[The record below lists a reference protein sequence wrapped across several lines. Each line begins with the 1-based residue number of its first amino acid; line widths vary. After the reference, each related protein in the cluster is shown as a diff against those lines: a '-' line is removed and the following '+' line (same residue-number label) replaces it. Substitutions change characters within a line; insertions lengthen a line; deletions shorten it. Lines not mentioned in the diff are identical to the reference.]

1 MMARAGTRK
10 DAHEPGLKP
19 RLGVSTCLLGENVR
33 YDGTEKSDPLLLKA
47 FGDDVEWAPI
57 CPEVECGMTVPR
69 DPMHLADDPDSP
81 RLVTTATGED
91 QTRRMQTWIRSRLDE
106 LAGCDLWGFVLK
118 SRSPSCGTGAVPVL
132 DATGEQAGEAAGL
145 FAAAVAKRFP
155 LLPVADER
163 SLRDDSMWDN
173 FIERLFCLKR
183 YRDSMRPKGSRESL
197 VAFHAAHELQLMAHD
212 QDVLSK
218 MEELVARSKKL
229 PLDELSARY
238 EELLTTTMEF
248 VATPA
253 RNADVLLH
261 ALGLLERYLSPDERQ
276 ETLEAIEEHRGG
288 RASLIVPTKLLG
300 RHIRKYH
307 VEHLATQSCFA
318 AHPLELKLRTHV

>member
-1 MMARAGTRK
+1 MMARAETGK
-10 DAHEPGLKP
+10 NGHEPGLKP
-19 RLGVSTCLLGENVR
+19 RLGISTCLLGESVR
-33 YDGTEKSDPLLLKA
+33 YDGAEKRDPVLLDA
-47 FGDDVEWAPI
+47 FGDNVEWVPV

-91 QTRRMQTWIRSRLDE
+91 QTGRMQTWIRSRLDE
-106 LAGCDLWGFVLK
+106 LAREDLWGFVLK

-132 DATGEQAGEAAGL
+132 DATGEQAGESAGL

-183 YRDSMRPKGSRESL
+183 YRDAMRPKGSRESL
-197 VAFHAAHELQLMAHD
+197 IAFHAAHELQLMAHD
-212 QDVLSK
+212 RDVLRE
-218 MEELVARSKKL
+218 MEELVTRSDEL

-238 EELLTTTMEF
+238 E
-248 VATPA
+248 
-253 RNADVLLH
+253 
-261 ALGLLERYLSPDERQ
+261 
-276 ETLEAIEEHRGG
+276 
-288 RASLIVPTKLLG
+288 KLL
-300 RHIRKYH
+300 
-307 VEHLATQSCFA
+307 VTAMELVAAQSYFDP
-318 AHPLELKLRTHV
+318 HPLELKLRSRA

>member
-1 MMARAGTRK
+1 MMAK
-10 DAHEPGLKP
+10 DRIRNGPHEPGLKP

-33 YDGTEKSDPLLLKA
+33 YDGADKSDPLLLRA
-47 FGDDVEWAPI
+47 FGNHVEWVPV

-69 DPMHLADDPDSP
+69 DPMHLAGDPDSP

-91 QTRRMQTWIRSRLDE
+91 QTGRMQTWIRSRLDE

-132 DATGEQAGEAAGL
+132 DATGEQAGETAGL
-145 FAAAVAKRFP
+145 FAAAVAGRFP

-212 QDVLSK
+212 PGALRE
-218 MEELVARSKKL
+218 MGELVARSREL
-229 PLDELSARY
+229 PAGELSARY
-238 EELLTTTMEF
+238 EELLRTTMELPT
-248 VATPA
+248 TPA
-253 RNADVLLH
+253 RSAVVLLH

-276 ETLEAIEEHRGG
+276 DALEAIEEHRGG

-318 AHPLELKLRTHV
+318 AHPLELKLRSHV

>member
-1 MMARAGTRK
+1 MTVRAATGK
-10 DAHEPGLKP
+10 NAHEPGLKP

-33 YDGTEKSDPLLLKA
+33 YDGAEKRDPVLLGA
-47 FGDDVEWAPI
+47 FGDHVEWVPV

-91 QTRRMQTWIRSRLDE
+91 QTGRMQTWIRSRLDE
-106 LAGCDLWGFVLK
+106 LAREDLWGFVLK

-132 DATGEQAGEAAGL
+132 SATGEQAGESAGL
-145 FAAAVAKRFP
+145 FAAAVAGRFP

-183 YRDSMRPKGSRESL
+183 YRDSMRPEGSRESL

-212 QDVLSK
+212 PGALRE
-218 MEELVARSKKL
+218 MGELVAHSTEL
-229 PLDELSARY
+229 PLEELSARY
-238 EELLTTTMEF
+238 EKLLTTAME
-248 VATPA
+248 VTATPA
-253 RNADVLLH
+253 QNADVLLR
-261 ALGLLERYLSPDERQ
+261 ALGLLERYMSPDERQ
-276 ETLEAIEEHRGG
+276 DALDVIEEHRGG
-288 RASLIVPTKLLG
+288 RAPLATPMRLLG
-300 RHIRKYH
+300 RHIRTYA
-307 VEHLATQSCFA
+307 VEDLATQSCFA
-318 AHPLELKLRTHV
+318 AHPNELRLRERC

>member
-91 QTRRMQTWIRSRLDE
+91 QTGRMQTWIRSRLDE
-106 LAGCDLWGFVLK
+106 LAGCNLWGFVLK

-183 YRDSMRPKGSRESL
+183 YRDSMRPKGSRDSL

-238 EELLTTTMEF
+238 GELLTTTMEF

-261 ALGLLERYLSPDERQ
+261 TLGLLERYMNPGERQ
-276 ETLEAIEEHRGG
+276 DALEAIEEHRGG

-318 AHPLELKLRTHV
+318 AHPLELKLRSHV

>member
-1 MMARAGTRK
+1 MTARAGTGK

-33 YDGTEKSDPLLLKA
+33 YDGAEKRDPILLRA
-47 FGDDVEWAPI
+47 FGNHVEWVPV

-69 DPMHLADDPDSP
+69 DLMHLADDPDSP

-91 QTRRMQTWIRSRLDE
+91 QTERMQTWIRSRLDE

-145 FAAAVAKRFP
+145 FAAAVAERFP

-183 YRDSMRPKGSRESL
+183 YRDSMRPRRSPGSL
-197 VAFHAAHELQLMAHD
+197 AAFHAAHELQLMAHD
-212 QDVLSK
+212 QGVLRE
-218 MEELVARSKKL
+218 MEELVEHSKKL

-238 EELLTTTMEF
+238 EELLTTAMEL

-253 RNADVLLH
+253 QNADVLLH
-261 ALGLLERYLSPDERQ
+261 ALGLLERYMSPGERQ
-276 ETLEAIEEHRGG
+276 DALEVIEEHRGG
-288 RASLIVPTKLLG
+288 RVPLTVPTELLG
-300 RHIRKYH
+300 RLIRKH
-307 VEHLATQSCFA
+307 RVEYLAAQSCFA
-318 AHPLELKLRTHV
+318 AHPLELKLRRHP

>member
-1 MMARAGTRK
+1 MTARATTGK
-10 DAHEPGLKP
+10 NAHEPGLKP

-33 YDGTEKSDPLLLKA
+33 YDGTEKSDPLLLRA
-47 FGDDVEWAPI
+47 FGDAVEWVPI

-69 DPMHLADDPDSP
+69 DPMHLADDPASP

-91 QTRRMQTWIRSRLDE
+91 QTGRMQTWIRSRLDE
-106 LAGCDLWGFVLK
+106 LAGENPWGFVLK
-118 SRSPSCGTGAVPVL
+118 SRSPSCGRSAVPVL
-132 DATGEQAGEAAGL
+132 DSTGARAGESAGL
-145 FAAAVAKRFP
+145 FAAAVAERFP
-155 LLPVADER
+155 LLPVADES
-163 SLRDDSMWDN
+163 SLRDDSMWDS

-183 YRDSMRPKGSRESL
+183 YRDSMQPEGSRESL

-212 QDVLSK
+212 RDVLHE

-238 EELLTTTMEF
+238 EELLTTAMEF

-253 RNADVLLH
+253 QNADVLLH
-261 ALGLLERYLSPDERQ
+261 ALGLLERYMNPGERQ
-276 ETLEAIEEHRGG
+276 DALEVIEEHRGG
-288 RASLIVPTKLLG
+288 RAPLTVPTKLLG
-300 RHIRKYH
+300 RYIQKYR

-318 AHPLELKLRTHV
+318 SHPNELKLRNRS